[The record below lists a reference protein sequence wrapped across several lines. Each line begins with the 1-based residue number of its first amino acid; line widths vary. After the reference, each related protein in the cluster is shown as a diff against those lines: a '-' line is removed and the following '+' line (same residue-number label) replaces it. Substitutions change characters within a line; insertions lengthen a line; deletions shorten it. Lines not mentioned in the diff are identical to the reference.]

1 MSDFALSDLAGRGA
15 DRPAAERGTLDV
27 KQRVVQRIAERAA
40 QEIEGTVAAS
50 HSGLRA
56 LTDRSSVS
64 VRMLGGRAWIDLT
77 VDATWPCEATA
88 VGEHVREHVHRRT
101 NELSATHVERVD
113 VTVRLVDAADDT
125 RRRVV

>member
-15 DRPAAERGTLDV
+15 DRPAAERGTLEV

-40 QEIEGTVAAS
+40 QEIDGTVAA
-50 HSGLRA
+50 HHTGLRA
-56 LTDRSSVS
+56 LADRSSVS

-77 VDATWPCEATA
+77 VDASWPCEATA
-88 VGEHVREHVHRRT
+88 VGGSVREHVHRRT
-101 NELSATHVERVD
+101 SELSGTHVERVD
-113 VTVRLVDAADDT
+113 VTVRLVEADEST